1 MSMNVVI
8 TGATAG
14 IGKAYVEMFAHLGAN
29 ITLVSRDRDRMQN
42 QVEDLSSRF
51 PGQNFTF
58 EVCDLA
64 IESGI
69 QKLEE
74 YLKNHVVDV
83 LINNAGFATNQKF
96 SETDMD
102 AETVAMNVMV
112 NAVMRATHAVLP
124 QMLERGGEIVVVAS
138 VAGFL
143 PGGTYSAIKAWNV
156 SFVEGL
162 SRQLKRSKVRISA
175 LCPGFTRTEFHERAG
190 ISTEPIPNWLWLD
203 ANKVVRTGWE
213 DHLKGRVI
221 SIPGWQYKTLI
232 SLTRI
237 LPRKTV
243 ANFSGSLRK
252 RSK

>member
-14 IGKAYVEMFAHLGAN
+14 IGKAYVEMFASLGAN
-29 ITLVSRDRDRMQN
+29 ISLISRNAERMQA
-42 QVEDLSSRF
+42 QVTHLKSRF
-51 PGQNFTF
+51 PGQEFSY

-64 IESGI
+64 TEEGI
-69 QKLEE
+69 SKLET
-74 YLKNHVVDV
+74 YLTTHTVDV
-83 LINNAGFATNQKF
+83 LVNNAGFATNQKF
-96 SETDMD
+96 HETDMA
-102 AETVAMNVMV
+102 AETVALNVMV
-112 NAVMRATHAVLP
+112 NAVMRATYAVLP
-124 QMLERGGEIVVVAS
+124 QMMERGGEIVVVAS

-162 SRQLKRSKVRISA
+162 SRQLKRTNVRISA

-190 ISTEPIPNWLWLD
+190 ISTTAIPNWLWLD

-221 SIPGWQYKTLI
+221 SIPGWQYKTLL

-237 LPRKTV
+237 LPRRTV
-243 ANFSGSLRK
+243 ANISGSLRK
-252 RSK
+252 KQ

>member
-14 IGKAYVEMFAHLGAN
+14 IGKAYVEMFASLGAN
-29 ITLVSRDRDRMQN
+29 ISLISRNAERMQA
-42 QVEDLSSRF
+42 QVAGLKLRF
-51 PGQNFTF
+51 PGQEFSY

-64 IESGI
+64 TEEGI
-69 QKLEE
+69 SKLET
-74 YLKNHVVDV
+74 YLTTHTVDV
-83 LINNAGFATNQKF
+83 LVNNAGFATNQKF
-96 SETDMD
+96 HETDMD
-102 AETVAMNVMV
+102 AETVALNVMV
-112 NAVMRATHAVLP
+112 NAVMRATYAVLP
-124 QMLERGGEIVVVAS
+124 QMMERGGEIVVVAS

-162 SRQLKRSKVRISA
+162 SRQLKRTNVRISA

-190 ISTEPIPNWLWLD
+190 ISTTAIPNWLWLD

-221 SIPGWQYKTLI
+221 SIPGWQYKTLL

-237 LPRKTV
+237 LPRRTV
-243 ANFSGSLRK
+243 ANISGSLRK
-252 RSK
+252 KQ

>member
-29 ITLVSRDRDRMQN
+29 ITLVSRNTERMQA
-42 QVEDLSSRF
+42 QVEALSSRF
-51 PGQNFTF
+51 PNQTF
-58 EVCDLA
+58 SFETCDLA
-64 IESGI
+64 FESGI

-74 YLKNHVVDV
+74 YLKNSHVDV

-96 SETDMD
+96 SDTDMD

-190 ISTEPIPNWLWLD
+190 ISTDPIPNWLWLD

-221 SIPGWQYKTLI
+221 SVPGWQYKTLL

-237 LPRKTV
+237 LPRRTV
-243 ANFSGSLRK
+243 ANLSGSLRK
-252 RSK
+252 STK

>member
-1 MSMNVVI
+1 
-8 TGATAG
+8 
-14 IGKAYVEMFAHLGAN
+14 
-29 ITLVSRDRDRMQN
+29 MQA
-42 QVEDLSSRF
+42 QVEDLSTRF
-51 PGQNFTF
+51 PNQDFTF

-64 IESGI
+64 IEAGI

-74 YLKNHVVDV
+74 YLKSHDVDV

-96 SETDMD
+96 SDTDMD

-112 NAVMRATHAVLP
+112 NAVMRATHAALP

-162 SRQLKRSKVRISA
+162 SRQLKSSKVRISA

-190 ISTEPIPNWLWLD
+190 ISTDPIPNWLWLD
-203 ANKVVRTGWE
+203 ANRVVRTGWE

-221 SIPGWQYKTLI
+221 SVPGWQYKTLL

-237 LPRKTV
+237 MPRRTV
-243 ANFSGSLRK
+243 ANLSGSLRK
-252 RSK
+252 STK

>member
-14 IGKAYVEMFAHLGAN
+14 IGKAYVEMFASLGAN
-29 ITLVSRDRDRMQN
+29 IALVSRNAERMQA
-42 QVEDLSSRF
+42 QVSDLTSRF
-51 PGQNFTF
+51 PGQEFSY

-64 IESGI
+64 TEEGI
-69 QKLEE
+69 AKLET
-74 YLKNHVVDV
+74 YLKTHTVDV
-83 LINNAGFATNQKF
+83 LVNNAGFATNQKF
-96 SETDMD
+96 HETDMD
-102 AETVAMNVMV
+102 AETVALNVMV
-112 NAVMRATHAVLP
+112 NAVMRATYAVLP
-124 QMLERGGEIVVVAS
+124 QMMDRGGEIVVVAS

-162 SRQLKRSKVRISA
+162 SRQLKRTNVRISA

-190 ISTEPIPNWLWLD
+190 ISTTAIPNWLWLD

-221 SIPGWQYKTLI
+221 SIPGWQYKTLL

-237 LPRKTV
+237 LPRRTV
-243 ANFSGSLRK
+243 ANISGSLRK
-252 RSK
+252 KQ